1 MQYGSCT
8 GDDDDDDHELHDVDG
23 ELVLKFL
30 LKIFSIFL
38 NVELASNTNKMSVSS
53 ALKEIR
59 EDQKRA
65 HKLKIERDR
74 ENRKVQQQ
82 KQQERKEKEKKRTQ
96 KQERK
101 R

>member
-8 GDDDDDDHELHDVDG
+8 GDDDDNDHELHDVDG
-23 ELVLKFL
+23 EPVLKFP
-30 LKIFSIFL
+30 LKNFQFL
-38 NVELASNTNKMSVSS
+38 NLELAANTNKMSVSS